1 MSANIEAKKVVV
13 EEIKKN
19 ASEAKSI
26 VLVNYQG
33 LTVAEDT
40 EFRGEFRNKNVVY
53 KE

>member
-33 LTVAEDT
+33 LTVGRHRIQ
-40 EFRGEFRNKNVVY
+40 RGIPQ
-53 KE
+53 

>member
-26 VLVNYQG
+26 VLVNYQTPNSEG
-33 LTVAEDT
+33 NSAIKTWFT
-40 EFRGEFRNKNVVY
+40 KY
-53 KE
+53 